1 MKMRRL
7 LLAISI
13 FAALGAPLHAVT
25 PDEMLPDIKLEAR
38 ARDLSA
44 QLRCLVCQN
53 QSIDDSDATLAHDL
67 RKLVR
72 ERLSAGDSD
81 AQVMA
86 FLVARYGDFILLQPP
101 FRLGTLLL
109 WGTPLLALLLGGA
122 GIALAARRRG
132 AGELAVAPLSEAEKG
147 DLARVMEQD
156 GG

>member
-25 PDEMLPDIKLEAR
+25 PDEMLSDLKLEAR

-44 QLRCLVCQN
+44 HLRCLVCQN

-122 GIALAARRRG
+122 GIALAARRRR
-132 AGELAVAPLSEAEKG
+132 AGDMAVTPLSEAEKG

>member
-7 LLAISI
+7 LLAFSI

-25 PDEMLPDIKLEAR
+25 PDEMLTDIKLEAR

-67 RKLVR
+67 RNLVR

-122 GIALAARRRG
+122 GIALAARRRR
-132 AGELAVAPLSEAEKG
+132 AGDMAVAPLSEAEKG
-147 DLARVMEQD
+147 NLARVMEQD